1 METIKSNRKQLG
13 MNIIDDVIGTEA
25 TRKNVRLMLPVMI
38 HWAKTGHDEHTYGD
52 LAHAIGKSKFSGI
65 GHALYSVQEVLNEL
79 SDKTNREIPTLNS
92 LCKNAKTM
100 LPSEGFEFV
109 SPRYNYLDENG
120 KRIFVEGLDSKAINY
135 PHWDWVLNE
144 LNLKEAAPF
153 TEEQLEAIKNPH
165 CIHGG
170 EGGEHKT
177 LKEYI
182 RQHPECL
189 KYKDVAFAETEHL
202 LPSGDRL
209 DVYFELSDGTH
220 IAIEVKPSTS
230 PDQDI
235 TRGVFQC
242 VKYYAVMDALR
253 NIECKDYNV
262 KVILVTTGTLTP
274 QNITLAKEL
283 DVEYVENFRYK

>member
-1 METIKSNRKQLG
+1 M
-13 MNIIDDVIGTEA
+13 
-25 TRKNVRLMLPVMI
+25 
-38 HWAKTGHDEHTYGD
+38 
-52 LAHAIGKSKFSGI
+52 
-65 GHALYSVQEVLNEL
+65 
-79 SDKTNREIPTLNS
+79 
-92 LCKNAKTM
+92 
-100 LPSEGFEFV
+100 
-109 SPRYNYLDENG
+109 
-120 KRIFVEGLDSKAINY
+120 
-135 PHWDWVLNE
+135 
-144 LNLKEAAPF
+144 
-153 TEEQLEAIKNPH
+153 
-165 CIHGG
+165 
-170 EGGEHKT
+170 
-177 LKEYI
+177 KEYI

-262 KVILVTTGTLTP
+262 KVILVTTGTLAP